1 MSGGEK
7 ENAPSSGTE
16 AGGAGED
23 RAGHQNIIG
32 DSIDPDAAGADQNS
46 LGPDADAIRKALRY
60 LHPEGRWMVNAKV
73 GKGMPGHIGA
83 DLAAAVQWA
92 VGQNG
97 RGNNTYTPP
106 ARLRPEYTEPKKAA
120 DADVAGSRWLW
131 ADLDPD
137 KRDAGKPFA
146 ERRAACLAR
155 LTTELPADVPAPSA
169 IVDSGG
175 GYWGLWQL
183 DEEVE
188 AARLKPMLEWLE
200 GRLGGDSVSDPS
212 RIMRLPGTV
221 NWPDEGKRAA
231 GQVPALA
238 KFVTQTGVRHP
249 VSAFGT
255 EGGEHVP
262 AAPAAVA
269 WDNLP
274 RFESPSAIPRLSD
287 RIRAVVAN
295 GDDDDKPYK
304 SRSEAVFAVMCEMV
318 RAGYTDS
325 EIAGVV
331 TDPSFEVSAHFYD
344 PKGRKLRPEERRMTA
359 KVRKAVQGQIGRAR
373 ARVAADGD
381 GDGGG
386 GLILTGGEYDWA
398 IAFRRESPN
407 LIHHLGEFLDWDGAA
422 YVVLSDAAV
431 RARAWAWLHSRKRQ
445 KDPDTAPV
453 PFTPT
458 AKQVGGFMDALKG
471 LTFRDLTPP
480 CWLDGRAGPDPL
492 ELVPTRSGLLHLPT
506 GELMPA
512 TPALFTRN
520 ALDFAYDPAAP
531 EPERWLTFLGEV
543 WPGEDEAD
551 CITAL
556 QEFMG
561 YLLTPDTSLQK
572 ALLIPG
578 PKRSGKGTIG
588 RVMGKLVGEANTVAP
603 SLNSFG
609 RSDFGLEPLLAK
621 QLAIVSDM
629 RLSGRTDEAAV
640 AENLLRITGEDRV
653 SVNRKHRSALDV
665 TLRARF
671 VVMTNEVPRFADRS
685 GALVSR
691 FIVLPM
697 RQSFFGRE
705 DPGLT
710 GALMG
715 ELPGILNW
723 AVEGWRRVRAT
734 GRITQPQ
741 AGADVALQMGD
752 LSSPIPAFVRE
763 WCEVGPEHWVAKDR
777 LFAAFREWH
786 RDHMGQDYLSNSS
799 VFARDLYSAMDQ
811 QVRDSKRGPQDAR
824 VQGVAGIALR
834 AGFGHG
840 RRDDDMPF

>member
-1 MSGGEK
+1 
-7 ENAPSSGTE
+7 
-16 AGGAGED
+16 
-23 RAGHQNIIG
+23 
-32 DSIDPDAAGADQNS
+32 
-46 LGPDADAIRKALRY
+46 
-60 LHPEGRWMVNAKV
+60 MVNAKV

-92 VGQNG
+92 VGKNG
-97 RGNNTYTPP
+97 GGNNTYTPP
-106 ARLRPEYTEPKKAA
+106 ARLRPEYTEPKKAR

-137 KRDAGKPFA
+137 KQDKGKPFA

-200 GRLGGDSVSDPS
+200 RRLGGDSVSDPS

-344 PKGRKLRPEERRMTA
+344 PKGRKLRPDERRMTA

-531 EPERWLTFLGEV
+531 EPERWIRFLGEV
-543 WPGEDEAD
+543 WPDDDDPD
-551 CITAL
+551 CITTL

-561 YLLTPDTSLQK
+561 YLLTPDTRLQK
-572 ALLIPG
+572 AAMMVG
-578 PKRSGKGTIG
+578 PPASGKGTILK
-588 RVMGKLVGEANTVAP
+588 MMMHLVGVGNTTSP
-603 SLNSFG
+603 TMNSLSSSRFG
-609 RSDFGLEPLLAK
+609 MAPLLNK
-621 QLAIVSDM
+621 TLMTVSDM
-629 RLSGRTDEAAV
+629 RIGPRTDLAALE
-640 AENLLRITGEDRV
+640 ENLLRIAGEDLISTDRK
-653 SVNRKHRSALDV
+653 NRDAVEVRLTVRMAI
-665 TLRARF
+665 A
-671 VVMTNEVPRFADRS
+671 TNELPRFADVS
-685 GALVSR
+685 GAIARRMITLTQ
-691 FIVLPM
+691 
-697 RQSFFGRE
+697 RQSFRDNPDTE
-705 DPGLT
+705 LEEKLT
-710 GALMG
+710 R

-723 AVEGWRRVRAT
+723 AMEGWRRVQANKK
-734 GRITQPQ
+734 IKEPQ
-741 AGADVALQMGD
+741 
-752 LSSPIPAFVRE
+752 SS
-763 WCEVGPEHWVAKDR
+763 
-777 LFAAFREWH
+777 
-786 RDHMGQDYLSNSS
+786 RDA
-799 VFARDLYSAMDQ
+799 ARDLVDLASPVPEFVDACCVLGSGFEVDKVELFSAFRSWFHDRFGDEWRSGDVHFFRALGNLQ
-811 QVRDSKRGPQDAR
+811 IGVKPKRGQREGER
-824 VQGVAGIALR
+824 VPMVTGIRLNDWWSKGRIGGR
-834 AGFGHG
+834 AV
-840 RRDDDMPF
+840 